1 MSHSYQDDL
10 SDLIQE
16 EKRCSTLDNVDT
28 NKLRN
33 DRFERNLQT
42 MMAADSEVAKK
53 MFSAET
59 CKPNTEK
66 ERAAIVIQ
74 KYFRGHLGRKK
85 YLTLLCEEFEKEQS
99 IMQLKIKE
107 QMEEGELL
115 VENHQLEVLL
125 DDNIT
130 TRRNRSRHYLA
141 DIITIQRAWRSHR
154 RKRAKMEAEDDT
166 EKDNVTEKQE
176 RAPVSGVEERAPV
189 SGVEERAPVSGVE
202 ERAPVSG
209 AEERVPVSGAEE
221 RVPVSGAEERAP
233 VSGVE
238 ERAPVSGAEEKS
250 DSMSSSYSEISV
262 SESSGQGLVEQD
274 KVENGQN
281 LVQCPGESEEDFNKR
296 LRKVNYLSLAQE
308 FAELQRKN
316 SDAGLDGA
324 NTVGNNPTSAEGTAS
339 KTKSEPQATGENLAD
354 RGTEDFEVY
363 TLETSFKPT
372 FDWEDLE
379 QKIQQATRS
388 QSTLEQRNDRETI
401 RKKLAMDSGAENEMF
416 RTQPSFKKA
425 YSAKP
430 ANTNLQI
437 CFMNEEQE
445 GSNPP
450 PTQSTDK
457 SNTNRREIL
466 NGCGNTTNKEEGED
480 KTFLMKQVKL
490 QQEAK
495 IALAQAS
502 TMAHMQLEVEKEMKK
517 KTANKNMVAVPFL
530 ESIKHNKVMKE
541 ELYIMNLG
549 QLQVLVEDLHTQIE
563 NLNEDLMNLLMER
576 DELHMSQ
583 DSMLVDIEDLT
594 R

>member
-53 MFSAET
+53 MFSEET

-107 QMEEGELL
+107 QVEEGELL
-115 VENHQLEVLL
+115 VEK
-125 DDNIT
+125 
-130 TRRNRSRHYLA
+130 
-141 DIITIQRAWRSHR
+141 IQRAWRSHR

-176 RAPVSGVEERAPV
+176 RAPVSGA
-189 SGVEERAPVSGVE
+189 E

-209 AEERVPVSGAEE
+209 AEERAPVSG
-221 RVPVSGAEERAP
+221 VEERAP

-262 SESSGQGLVEQD
+262 SESSGQGLIEQD

-324 NTVGNNPTSAEGTAS
+324 NTVGCNPTSAEGTAS
-339 KTKSEPQATGENLAD
+339 KTKSEPKVTGENPAD
-354 RGTEDFEVY
+354 RDTEDFE
-363 TLETSFKPT
+363 
-372 FDWEDLE
+372 
-379 QKIQQATRS
+379 
-388 QSTLEQRNDRETI
+388 EQRNDRETI
-401 RKKLAMDSGAENEMF
+401 RKKLAMDSGADNEMF
-416 RTQPSFKKA
+416 RVQPSFKKP

-457 SNTNRREIL
+457 SNTNCREIL
-466 NGCGNTTNKEEGED
+466 NGCGNTNNKEEGED

>member
-53 MFSAET
+53 MFSEEI
-59 CKPNTEK
+59 CKPNTVK
-66 ERAAIVIQ
+66 ETAAIVIQ

-107 QMEEGELL
+107 QVEEGELL

-176 RAPVSGVEERAPV
+176 RAPVSGV
-189 SGVEERAPVSGVE
+189 
-202 ERAPVSG
+202 
-209 AEERVPVSGAEE
+209 
-221 RVPVSGAEERAP
+221 
-233 VSGVE
+233 
-238 ERAPVSGAEEKS
+238 EEKS

-324 NTVGNNPTSAEGTAS
+324 NTVGNNPTSSEGTES
-339 KTKSEPQATGENLAD
+339 KAKSEAQVTAENPTD
-354 RGTEDFEVY
+354 RDTEDFEVY

-401 RKKLAMDSGAENEMF
+401 RKKLAMDSGAENETF
-416 RTQPSFKKA
+416 RTQPSFKKP

-445 GSNPP
+445 ISNSP
-450 PTQSTDK
+450 PTQSSDK
-457 SNTNRREIL
+457 SSTNHREIQ
-466 NGCGNTTNKEEGED
+466 NGCGNTNKGDEGED

-517 KTANKNMVAVPFL
+517 KTANKNMVAMPFL
-530 ESIKHNKVMKE
+530 ESIKHNRVMKE

-594 R
+594 RRAEDTAKRS

>member
-107 QMEEGELL
+107 QVEEGELL

-176 RAPVSGVEERAPV
+176 RAPVSGVEEPAT
-189 SGVEERAPVSGVE
+189 
-202 ERAPVSG
+202 
-209 AEERVPVSGAEE
+209 
-221 RVPVSGAEERAP
+221 
-233 VSGVE
+233 
-238 ERAPVSGAEEKS
+238 VSGAEEKS

-262 SESSGQGLVEQD
+262 SESSGQGLIEQD

-324 NTVGNNPTSAEGTAS
+324 NTVGNNPTSSEGTAS
-339 KTKSEPQATGENLAD
+339 KTKSEPQVTGENPAD
-354 RGTEDFEVY
+354 RDTEDFEVY

-416 RTQPSFKKA
+416 RAQPSFKKP

-450 PTQSTDK
+450 PTLSSDK
-457 SNTNRREIL
+457 ANTNHREIQ
-466 NGCGNTTNKEEGED
+466 NGCGNTNNKEEGED

-502 TMAHMQLEVEKEMKK
+502 TMAHMQLEVEKELKK
-517 KTANKNMVAVPFL
+517 KAANKNIVAMPFL

-594 R
+594 RRAEDTAKRS

>member
-53 MFSAET
+53 MFSEET
-59 CKPNTEK
+59 CKPNTVK

-107 QMEEGELL
+107 QVEEGELL

-125 DDNIT
+125 DDNMT

-176 RAPVSGVEERAPV
+176 RAPVNGV
-189 SGVEERAPVSGVE
+189 
-202 ERAPVSG
+202 
-209 AEERVPVSGAEE
+209 
-221 RVPVSGAEERAP
+221 
-233 VSGVE
+233 
-238 ERAPVSGAEEKS
+238 EEKS

-262 SESSGQGLVEQD
+262 SESSGQGLVDND

-324 NTVGNNPTSAEGTAS
+324 NTVGSNPTSAEGTES
-339 KTKSEPQATGENLAD
+339 KTKSEPQVTAENPTD
-354 RGTEDFEVY
+354 KDTEDFEVY

-372 FDWEDLE
+372 FNWEDLE

-388 QSTLEQRNDRETI
+388 QSTLEQRNDRESI
-401 RKKLAMDSGAENEMF
+401 RKKLAMDSGAENETF
-416 RTQPSFKKA
+416 RTQPSFKKP

-430 ANTNLQI
+430 ASTNLQI

-445 GSNPP
+445 VSNP
-450 PTQSTDK
+450 PTQSSDK
-457 SNTNRREIL
+457 SNMNHREIQ
-466 NGCGNTTNKEEGED
+466 NGCGNTNNGEEGED

-517 KTANKNMVAVPFL
+517 KTANKNMVAMPFL

-594 R
+594 RRAEDTAKRS

>member
-42 MMAADSEVAKK
+42 MMAADSEVAKR
-53 MFSAET
+53 MFSEEI

-99 IMQLKIKE
+99 IIQLKIKE
-107 QMEEGELL
+107 QVEEGELL

-125 DDNIT
+125 DDNKT

-176 RAPVSGVEERAPV
+176 Q
-189 SGVEERAPVSGVE
+189 
-202 ERAPVSG
+202 
-209 AEERVPVSGAEE
+209 VPVIG
-221 RVPVSGAEERAP
+221 G
-233 VSGVE
+233 
-238 ERAPVSGAEEKS
+238 EEKS

-262 SESSGQGLVEQD
+262 SESSGQGLVEKD

-316 SDAGLDGA
+316 SDAALDGA
-324 NTVGNNPTSAEGTAS
+324 NTVGNNPASTEGTES
-339 KTKSEPQATGENLAD
+339 KAKSETQVTGQNPAD
-354 RGTEDFEVY
+354 RDTDDFEVY
-363 TLETSFKPT
+363 TLESSFKPT
-372 FDWEDLE
+372 FDWKDLE
-379 QKIQQATRS
+379 QKIQQATRT
-388 QSTLEQRNDRETI
+388 QSTLEQKNDRETI
-401 RKKLAMDSGAENEMF
+401 RKKLAMDIGADNETF
-416 RTQPSFKKA
+416 RTQPSFKKP

-437 CFMNEEQE
+437 CFMNEDQE
-445 GSNPP
+445 VSNPP
-450 PTQSTDK
+450 PKQSSDK
-457 SNTNRREIL
+457 SNMNHQEVQ
-466 NGCGNTTNKEEGED
+466 NGHGDTKDGEED

-495 IALAQAS
+495 LALAQAS

-517 KTANKNMVAVPFL
+517 KTANKNMVAMPFL
-530 ESIKHNKVMKE
+530 ESIKHNRVMKE

-594 R
+594 RRAEDTAKRS

>member
-53 MFSAET
+53 MFSEEI

-99 IMQLKIKE
+99 IIQLKIKE
-107 QMEEGELL
+107 QVEEGELL

-125 DDNIT
+125 DDNKT

-176 RAPVSGVEERAPV
+176 Q
-189 SGVEERAPVSGVE
+189 
-202 ERAPVSG
+202 
-209 AEERVPVSGAEE
+209 VPVIG
-221 RVPVSGAEERAP
+221 G
-233 VSGVE
+233 
-238 ERAPVSGAEEKS
+238 EEKS

-262 SESSGQGLVEQD
+262 SESSGQGLVEKD

-316 SDAGLDGA
+316 SDAALDGA
-324 NTVGNNPTSAEGTAS
+324 NTVGNNPASTEGTES
-339 KTKSEPQATGENLAD
+339 KAKSETQVTGQNPAD
-354 RGTEDFEVY
+354 RDTDDFEVY
-363 TLETSFKPT
+363 TLESSFKPT
-372 FDWEDLE
+372 FDWKDLE
-379 QKIQQATRS
+379 QKIQQATRT
-388 QSTLEQRNDRETI
+388 QSTLEQKNDRETI
-401 RKKLAMDSGAENEMF
+401 RKKLAMDIGADNETF
-416 RTQPSFKKA
+416 RTQPSFKKP

-437 CFMNEEQE
+437 CFMNEDQE
-445 GSNPP
+445 VSNPP
-450 PTQSTDK
+450 PKQSSDK
-457 SNTNRREIL
+457 SNMNHQEVQ
-466 NGCGNTTNKEEGED
+466 NGHGDTKDGEED

-495 IALAQAS
+495 LALAQAS

-517 KTANKNMVAVPFL
+517 KTANKNMVAMPFL
-530 ESIKHNKVMKE
+530 ESIKHNRVMKE

-594 R
+594 RRAEDTAKRS

>member
-42 MMAADSEVAKK
+42 MMAADSEVAKR
-53 MFSAET
+53 MFSEEI

-99 IMQLKIKE
+99 IIQLKIKE
-107 QMEEGELL
+107 QVEEGELL

-125 DDNIT
+125 DDNKT

-176 RAPVSGVEERAPV
+176 Q
-189 SGVEERAPVSGVE
+189 
-202 ERAPVSG
+202 
-209 AEERVPVSGAEE
+209 VPVIG
-221 RVPVSGAEERAP
+221 G
-233 VSGVE
+233 
-238 ERAPVSGAEEKS
+238 EEKS

-262 SESSGQGLVEQD
+262 SESSGQGLVEKD

-316 SDAGLDGA
+316 SDAALDGA
-324 NTVGNNPTSAEGTAS
+324 NTVGNNPASTEGTES
-339 KTKSEPQATGENLAD
+339 KAKSETQVTGQNPAD
-354 RGTEDFEVY
+354 RDTDDFEVY
-363 TLETSFKPT
+363 TLESSFKPT
-372 FDWEDLE
+372 FDWKDLE
-379 QKIQQATRS
+379 QKIQQATRT
-388 QSTLEQRNDRETI
+388 QSTLEQKNDRETI
-401 RKKLAMDSGAENEMF
+401 RKKLAMDIGADNETF
-416 RTQPSFKKA
+416 RTQPSFKKP

-437 CFMNEEQE
+437 CFMNEDQE
-445 GSNPP
+445 VSNPP
-450 PTQSTDK
+450 PKQSSDK
-457 SNTNRREIL
+457 SNMNHQEVQNGHGDTNYGE
-466 NGCGNTTNKEEGED
+466 ED

-495 IALAQAS
+495 LALAQAS

-517 KTANKNMVAVPFL
+517 KTANKNMVAMPFL
-530 ESIKHNKVMKE
+530 ESIKHNRVMKE

-594 R
+594 RRAEDTAKRS

>member
-53 MFSAET
+53 MFSEEI
-59 CKPNTEK
+59 CKPNTVK
-66 ERAAIVIQ
+66 ETAAIVIQ

-107 QMEEGELL
+107 QVEEGELL

-176 RAPVSGVEERAPV
+176 QAPVSGV
-189 SGVEERAPVSGVE
+189 
-202 ERAPVSG
+202 
-209 AEERVPVSGAEE
+209 
-221 RVPVSGAEERAP
+221 
-233 VSGVE
+233 
-238 ERAPVSGAEEKS
+238 EEKS

-324 NTVGNNPTSAEGTAS
+324 NTVGNNPTSSEGTES
-339 KTKSEPQATGENLAD
+339 KTMSEAQVTAENPTD
-354 RGTEDFEVY
+354 RDTEDFEVY

-401 RKKLAMDSGAENEMF
+401 RKKLAMDSGAENETF
-416 RTQPSFKKA
+416 RTQPSFKKP

-445 GSNPP
+445 ISNSP
-450 PTQSTDK
+450 PTQSSDK
-457 SNTNRREIL
+457 SSTNNREIQ
-466 NGCGNTTNKEEGED
+466 NGCGNTNKGDEGED

-517 KTANKNMVAVPFL
+517 KTANKNMVAMPFL
-530 ESIKHNKVMKE
+530 ESIKHNRVMKE

-594 R
+594 RRAEDTAKRS

>member
-53 MFSAET
+53 MFSEET

-107 QMEEGELL
+107 QVEEGELL

-176 RAPVSGVEERAPV
+176 RAPVSGVEERAPL
-189 SGVEERAPVSGVE
+189 
-202 ERAPVSG
+202 
-209 AEERVPVSGAEE
+209 
-221 RVPVSGAEERAP
+221 
-233 VSGVE
+233 SGVE

-262 SESSGQGLVEQD
+262 SESSGQGLIEQD

-316 SDAGLDGA
+316 SDSGLDGA
-324 NTVGNNPTSAEGTAS
+324 ITVGNNPTSAEGTAS
-339 KTKSEPQATGENLAD
+339 KTKSEPQVTGENPAD
-354 RGTEDFEVY
+354 RDTEDFEVY

-450 PTQSTDK
+450 PTQSSDK

-517 KTANKNMVAVPFL
+517 KNSQQKHGCCAFSREYKTQQGDERGTVHH
-530 ESIKHNKVMKE
+530 ES
-541 ELYIMNLG
+541 G
-549 QLQVLVEDLHTQIE
+549 SATGPSGGPSHTDRKFE
-563 NLNEDLMNLLMER
+563 
-576 DELHMSQ
+576 
-583 DSMLVDIEDLT
+583 
-594 R
+594 

>member
-107 QMEEGELL
+107 QVEEGELL

-176 RAPVSGVEERAPV
+176 RAPVSGVEEPAT
-189 SGVEERAPVSGVE
+189 
-202 ERAPVSG
+202 
-209 AEERVPVSGAEE
+209 
-221 RVPVSGAEERAP
+221 
-233 VSGVE
+233 
-238 ERAPVSGAEEKS
+238 VSGAEEKS

-262 SESSGQGLVEQD
+262 SESSGQGLIEQD

-324 NTVGNNPTSAEGTAS
+324 NTVGNNPTSSEGTAS
-339 KTKSEPQATGENLAD
+339 KTKSEPQVTGENPAD
-354 RGTEDFEVY
+354 RDTEDFEVY

-416 RTQPSFKKA
+416 RAQPSFKKP

-450 PTQSTDK
+450 PTLSSDK

-594 R
+594 RRAEDTAKRS